1 MTWGLGE
8 IGRNTLCN
16 MGNLRGY
23 SPEIAKCGGGGE
35 IPHLLKGA
43 HINGGRGDKFIMY
56 IHVVPKPSVPFFQ
69 HVR

>member
-1 MTWGLGE
+1 MV
-8 IGRNTLCN
+8 
-16 MGNLRGY
+16 Y
-23 SPEIAKCGGGGE
+23 SPKIAKWGGGGE

-43 HINGGRGDKFIMY
+43 HINGGRGGKFIMY